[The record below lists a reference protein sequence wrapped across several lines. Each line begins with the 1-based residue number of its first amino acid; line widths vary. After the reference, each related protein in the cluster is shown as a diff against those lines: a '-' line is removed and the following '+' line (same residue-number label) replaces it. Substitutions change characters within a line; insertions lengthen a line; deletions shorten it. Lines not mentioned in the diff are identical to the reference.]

1 MAPACIDFPE
11 RENKH
16 DFRCLWRTFFPNG
29 KMTDRITTSDELGKR
44 VRERRVE
51 VGLTQGE
58 LADVAHVSPRFVSE
72 LENGKQ
78 TAQLAGIQRVLAA
91 LGLDL
96 YLDSR

>member
-1 MAPACIDFPE
+1 
-11 RENKH
+11 
-16 DFRCLWRTFFPNG
+16 
-29 KMTDRITTSDELGKR
+29 MTDRITTSDELGKR
-44 VRERRVE
+44 VRERRVALN
-51 VGLTQGE
+51 LTQGE
-58 LADVAHVSPRFVSE
+58 LADVARVSPRFVSE